1 MSYELNFTDKAKAD
15 LRFLKK
21 SEPQAY
27 KKAQKLIN
35 ELVLHPRTGTGK
47 PSIKKHN
54 LSGHYSRKIT
64 DKHRLVYSIHDNVLV
79 VEIVS
84 AKGHYDDK

>member
-1 MSYELNFTDKAKAD
+1 MYKVDLSIKAEKD
-15 LRFLKK
+15 LFQLQK
-21 SEPQAY
+21 SEPNAY
-27 KKAQKLIN
+27 KKVQKLIN
-35 ELVLHPRTGTGK
+35 ELALHPRTGTGK

-64 DKHRLVYSIHDNVLV
+64 DKHRLVYSIHDNILV

>member
-1 MSYELNFTDKAKAD
+1 MYKIDLSTKAERELFQ
-15 LRFLKK
+15 LQK
-21 SEPQAY
+21 SEPNAY
-27 KKAQKLIN
+27 KKAQKLIG
-35 ELVLHPRTGTGK
+35 ELEEHPRTGTGK

-64 DKHRLVYSIHDNVLV
+64 DKHRLVYSIHDNILTVK
-79 VEIVS
+79 IIS